1 MQRPC
6 MMTGACPICV
16 RMQGANM
23 HATTQLR
30 PYHADLDVHVLHV
43 AGMNTAA
50 VDSNDAI
57 ENVLGGGGDEVED
70 EDDVKSTMSFSSL
83 SLSLLTFLL
92 PMICV
97 FCSP

>member
-1 MQRPC
+1 